1 MSDSSMHFDRNAL
14 FEVHRHRA
22 HVCLN
27 IRRFSLTKVSEYM
40 DVHIYPAKYDSFA
53 ISLYRDLSS

>member
-1 MSDSSMHFDRNAL
+1 MSDSSMYFDRNVL
-14 FEVHRHRA
+14 FEVHHHWA
-22 HVCLN
+22 HACLEH
-27 IRRFSLTKVSEYM
+27 RFSLTKVSEYM

>member
-22 HVCLN
+22 HVCC
-27 IRRFSLTKVSEYM
+27 RFSLTKVSELM
-40 DVHIYPAKYDSFA
+40 DVHIYPVKYDSFA